1 MEYRYLRKKG
11 ALQEAGHPTDAEE
24 EEAYQTLA
32 MSEPSAPVA
41 GALAG
46 AREAAARW
54 PTAPFKDAVREGEQA
69 ARMTGQR
76 LLQFSGR
83 DSAIDRTHHKGPRAM
98 FFYIVPEGEQV
109 LVRHPDGRVEIV
121 VGPRRIWKGRRT
133 FVPMEHYVAHP
144 GEFLIVRFRDGR
156 QEHLPGPAH
165 VWFDPRIHLQVSK
178 EDALQ
183 IAAKEAVVVYS
194 RAEGHDA
201 VSRRI
206 VHGPAMFVPRP
217 GEWLHTFSWH
227 ASRGGSKGVQ
237 KIPNGLVF
245 QKLWLMPD
253 QMYHDV
259 IDVRT
264 ADDAL
269 LTIRLMIFFELR
281 DIETML
287 NATHD
292 PIGDF
297 VNAATSDV
305 VDFLGRLDFEA
316 FKQHT
321 DKLNDLATYKQLAER
336 AQQCGYLITKVVYR
350 GYGATDALQRM
361 HDQAIE
367 SRTRLQLEKATQ
379 QQAQELEDY
388 KLDQQL
394 MRSAK
399 QRTEQVVEASH
410 TIELNRRRLD
420 AELSQE
426 QGRREHQRVQ
436 TRLDAEQEQTLR
448 RLRDQLQREHLL
460 ALKELGVDLTAL
472 LTQGRADRVI
482 ELRGTGRQVPHLHL
496 DETPGADKNGP

>member
-1 MEYRYLRKKG
+1 MEYRYLGKPG
-11 ALQEAGHPTDAEE
+11 ALQEAGHTTDAEE
-24 EEAYQTLA
+24 EEACHALA
-32 MSEPSAPVA
+32 MSGPSAEVA
-41 GALAG
+41 GVLAG

-54 PTAPFKDAVREGEQA
+54 PTAAFKDAVREGERT
-69 ARMTGQR
+69 ARTSDQR
-76 LLQFSGR
+76 LLKFSSR
-83 DSAIDRTHHKGPRAM
+83 DSAIDSTHPQGPRGM

-109 LVRHPDGRVEIV
+109 LMRYPDGRAEVM

-194 RAEGHDA
+194 RADGQDA

-237 KIPNGLVF
+237 KVPNGLVF

-321 DKLNDLATYKQLAER
+321 DQLNDLGTYKQLAER
-336 AQQCGYLITKVVYR
+336 AQQCGYLIAKVVYR
-350 GYGATDALQRM
+350 GYGATEALQRM

-367 SRTRLQLEKATQ
+367 SRTRLQLEKATH

-399 QRTEQVVEASH
+399 QRTEQAVDATH

-420 AELSQE
+420 AELSQ
-426 QGRREHQRVQ
+426 QQARREHQRVQ
-436 TRLDAEQEQTLR
+436 TRLDTEQGQALR

-460 ALKELGVDLTAL
+460 ALKDLGVDLTAL

-482 ELRGTGRQVPHLHL
+482 ELRGTGQQVPHVHL
-496 DETPGADKNGP
+496 DDSPVADKNGP